1 MLGLEVTP
9 RPCFL
14 RSEALT
20 LATAGYVFLF
30 GVCYYFTALN
40 PILSCQ
46 LRGPANLIS
55 HRLRRVPPQETV
67 VVVYERQESGRY
79 YVGNANFA
87 TTLVLASDNE
97 MQYPVGQH
105 LRVRSVLAQA
115 FFLSVSFYF

>member
-1 MLGLEVTP
+1 
-9 RPCFL
+9 
-14 RSEALT
+14 
-20 LATAGYVFLF
+20 
-30 GVCYYFTALN
+30 
-40 PILSCQ
+40 
-46 LRGPANLIS
+46 
-55 HRLRRVPPQETV
+55 VPPQETV

-97 MQYPVGQH
+97 MRYPVGQH